1 MKVPTPKKMS
11 SGNWYINMRLGGESI
26 NVTEPTERACIRSA
40 QLIKAEYLAGK
51 REAKAKPQ
59 ALTLTK
65 AIDKYIQSRENVVS
79 PSTVRGYRNIQNTR
93 FKAYMEKDVTSFDS
107 DLCQEMVNQEAR
119 LCGAKTL
126 TNAWGLI
133 SSVLRYTTGSSFS
146 VKLPQI
152 VQNERL
158 FLDPDQIS
166 KFVSIVKGSEVEI
179 PALLALC
186 SLRTSEIRA
195 LTWDNVDFD
204 RNIVHVR
211 GSVVYDE
218 DRNLVHKKEN
228 KNSTS
233 RRDVPMIPQLASALR
248 NIEHTSDYV
257 FPGSIQH
264 VYLRIN
270 KICKANGLPEVG
282 LHGLRHSFASLAY
295 HLNMPAK
302 IAQQIGGWANDQ
314 VMQRIYTHI
323 SQADLI
329 ANQNKM
335 LEYYKKL

>member
-26 NVTEPTERACIRSA
+26 NVTEPSERACIRSA

-51 REAKAKPQ
+51 REAKKAP
-59 ALTLTK
+59 LTLSD
-65 AIDKYIQSRENVVS
+65 AIDKYIVSRENVVS

-93 FKAYMEKDVTSFDS
+93 FQSYMKKRIDAFTPE
-107 DLCQEMVNQEAR
+107 LCQKMVNEEAMR
-119 LCGAKTL
+119 CGAKTL
-126 TNAWGLI
+126 KNAWGLI
-133 SSVLRYTTGSSFS
+133 SSVLRYHTITPPA
-146 VKLPQI
+146 VKLPQL
-152 VQNERL
+152 VQNERP
-158 FLDPDQIS
+158 FLDPEQIS
-166 KFVSIVKGSEVEI
+166 VFVSAVKGEDVEI

-195 LTWDNVDFD
+195 LTWDQVDFR

-218 DRNLVHKKEN
+218 DRNLVHRQEN
-228 KNSTS
+228 KNTTS
-233 RRDVPMIPQLASALR
+233 RRDVPMIPQLAEALR
-248 NIEHTSDYV
+248 SAERTSDYIV
-257 FPGSIQH
+257 PGSIQH

-270 KICKANGLPEVG
+270 KICRANALPEVG

-295 HLNMPAK
+295 HLNMPPK

-323 SQADLI
+323 AQADLI
-329 ANQNKM
+329 SNQNKM
-335 LEYYKKL
+335 LDYYKNL